1 VFLIRAA
8 RISIKTIP
16 NTHQIVSKASQ
27 ALALACIRMK
37 GNRGITRA
45 SARTHH
51 EAVVEAGED
60 GAGAGEGDGGEL
72 EVAEVAGEGLHDD
85 VEAGSCAK

>member
-1 VFLIRAA
+1 
-8 RISIKTIP
+8 
-16 NTHQIVSKASQ
+16 
-27 ALALACIRMK
+27 M
-37 GNRGITRA
+37 RA

-60 GAGAGEGDGGEL
+60 GAGEGDGGEL

-85 VEAGSCAK
+85 VEAVGGQGRTGKFEGHVRNNGLDPSDLV